1 MLRMLDHGSCRL
13 FEDLCGQL
21 ADVDRMSKG
30 RLGGDAWVSLE
41 RVLAQWTDAKSRTR
55 VSVCA

>member
-1 MLRMLDHGSCRL
+1 MLRMLDSGNARL
-13 FEDLCGQL
+13 FEDLCRQL

-30 RLGGDAWVSLE
+30 RLGGDAWVALE
-41 RVLAQWTDAKSRTR
+41 RVLAQWADAKLRSR